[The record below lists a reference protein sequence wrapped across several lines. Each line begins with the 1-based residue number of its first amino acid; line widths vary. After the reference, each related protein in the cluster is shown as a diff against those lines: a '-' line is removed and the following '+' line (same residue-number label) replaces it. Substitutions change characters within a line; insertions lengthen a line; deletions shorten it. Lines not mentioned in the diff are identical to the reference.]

1 MVHLNWC
8 QNDLSTIEKHLIIM
22 VIVVHDFDIYTA
34 LSDDR
39 YCVAMRVLL
48 SCQALIFDTH
58 VRNNAYITSHFIHDE
73 VAFGFLFLAGSVYL
87 TKAVLG
93 KISFVPEVSK

>member
-1 MVHLNWC
+1 
-8 QNDLSTIEKHLIIM
+8 M

-34 LSDDR
+34 LSDDK
-39 YCVAMRVLL
+39 YCGGMRILQ
-48 SCQALIFDTH
+48 SYQALIFDTH
-58 VRNNAYITSHFIHDE
+58 VRNNAYITSHFIFYDE

-93 KISFVPEVSK
+93 KISFVPEVS